1 MPRFH
6 APLAA
11 LLLAAAL
18 AAPAARAQATMP
30 AGSLSVKVTDEA
42 GGPLAGV
49 VAKVDGV
56 PRGRTGA
63 DGWVKVGGLG
73 AGWHAVKLTRDGR
86 VGLGL
91 GMLLPAGGEASVEV
105 GLPRAPGFAIPL
117 SRLKVVARRDGEAA
131 DPAHGVRG
139 AGGTGRRWSRGD
151 ILRRKPGRLTD
162 VLRDAPEAELV
173 EGAHGPVLRIRRA
186 FAARE
191 GSPQPS
197 GLAPPDCAPAYY
209 VDGVR
214 FEGLET
220 PDVVSPAE
228 VDELVLYAGNV
239 PPAYGGM
246 RASCG
251 VVVIRTRGTPAAENK
266 PRTRPSYSRP
276 SVSKTFAPPTP
287 GKPAPPAAKRAPVQP

>member
-18 AAPAARAQATMP
+18 AAPAARAQA
-30 AGSLSVKVTDEA
+30 GSLEVKVTDEA
-42 GGPLAGV
+42 GAPLAGV
-49 VAKVDGV
+49 VARVDGV
-56 PRGRTGA
+56 ACGRTGA
-63 DGWVKVGGLG
+63 DGRVKVGALS

-91 GMLLPAGGEASVEV
+91 GMLLPAGGIAAVEV
-105 GLPRAPGFAIPL
+105 GLPRARATAIPL
-117 SRLKVVARRDGEAA
+117 PGLKVFAARDGDFAA
-131 DPAHGVRG
+131 DRAHGGRSAKG
-139 AGGTGRRWSRGD
+139 PGRRWTGGD

-162 VLRDAPEAELV
+162 VLRDAPEV
-173 EGAHGPVLRIRRA
+173 EMMDGANGAVLRFRRA

-191 GSPQPS
+191 GSPRQV

-209 VDGVR
+209 MDGVR

-220 PDVVSPAE
+220 PDVFPPAE
-228 VDELVLYAGNV
+228 VDEVVLYAGNV
-239 PPAYGGM
+239 PAAYGGM

-251 VVVIRTRGTPAAENK
+251 VVVIRTRGVPAPENK
-266 PRTRPSYSRP
+266 PRARADYHRPGAPKPIAPPVRKFARPS
-276 SVSKTFAPPTP
+276 
-287 GKPAPPAAKRAPVQP
+287 AKQSQPHS